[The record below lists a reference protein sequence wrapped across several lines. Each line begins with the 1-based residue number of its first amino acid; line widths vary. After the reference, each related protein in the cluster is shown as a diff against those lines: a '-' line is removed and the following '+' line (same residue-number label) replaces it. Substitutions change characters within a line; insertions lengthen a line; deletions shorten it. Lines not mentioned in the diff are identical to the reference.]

1 MVEKL
6 SKENIDLK
14 KQIDLLKRNYKH
26 KLDEVCVMVG
36 LDADLEALLKARPNS
51 KEQQVLKFYREA
63 KERAETFS
71 RFNKDL
77 EKKHS
82 HL

>member
-6 SKENIDLK
+6 SKENVDIK

-26 KLDEVCVMVG
+26 KLDEVRVLVG

-51 KEQQVLKFYREA
+51 KEQ
-63 KERAETFS
+63 
-71 RFNKDL
+71 
-77 EKKHS
+77 
-82 HL
+82 